1 MSSSTTGLRCA
12 EFHIDPRSDDPGP
25 RCGHTLTCVPAEG
38 GGQRLIVFG
47 GATALEGD
55 GPNGSSSG
63 IRTSPTRS
71 KPASHLFFPL
81 RALFVASPSRPL
93 P

>member
-1 MSSSTTGLRCA
+1 MGGGMRCA
-12 EFHIDPRSDDPGP
+12 EFHVDARSDDPGP

-55 GPNGSSSG
+55 GPNGSTSG
-63 IRTSPTRS
+63 IR
-71 KPASHLFFPL
+71 
-81 RALFVASPSRPL
+81 ASPPHLLSIAL
-93 P
+93 VELALSLIHI